1 MAELTAEES
10 RLDALAE
17 EDELTDLRA
26 VMTASYQALDEDTA
40 RFFRRLGLHPGA
52 EFSPGA
58 AAALTDTPQAEA
70 RRLLDRLTRANLVER
85 PREDR
90 YRLHD
95 LVRLYAVERVRAEE
109 EPGAASEAVG
119 RVALWYTHTAARA
132 QLVEHPN
139 FPVVPGDGQPEELP
153 GFGSVGEAL
162 AWFETERTNLVA
174 VAQAALDHGHHDTA
188 WRLPATIYPL
198 FELHRH
204 WHEWRDLHAVGLRAA
219 ENAGNAFGLARN
231 HLGMGDAQWLLGDLD
246 AAVRHYE
253 SALEADQ
260 GTGDPWMEGFAL
272 RQLGV
277 VAWQRGER
285 DGTAA
290 EHVERAI
297 AVFREAGEQ
306 RGEAMGLL
314 SLADFG
320 ADLGQFDGAL
330 DHCRA
335 AVGVFD
341 DIGDVWSVAWARCT
355 LGRSLT
361 GSGRAAEAVAEY
373 QAAVRVFEERDD
385 RDSRAVALL
394 GLGDARAEL
403 GDAAAAREA
412 WNAALEYLRD
422 HDDPRAEEVEE
433 RLGRLAADG

>member
-1 MAELTAEES
+1 MS
-10 RLDALAE
+10 
-17 EDELTDLRA
+17 DLRA
-26 VMTASYQALDEDTA
+26 VMTASYQALDEGTA
-40 RFFRRLGLHPGA
+40 RFFRRLGLHPGP

-58 AAALTDTPQAEA
+58 AAALTDTPQAKA
-70 RRLLDRLTRANLVER
+70 RRLLDRLVRANLVER

-109 EPGAASEAVG
+109 GPEAPSEAVG
-119 RVALWYTHTAARA
+119 RVARWYTHAAARA
-132 QLVEHPN
+132 QRVEHPN
-139 FPVVPGDGQPEELP
+139 FPVVPGREQDHQLPE
-153 GFGSVGEAL
+153 FDSVQDAL
-162 AWFETERTNLVA
+162 TWFETERANLVA
-174 VAQAALDHGHHDTA
+174 VVRAALDHGHRDTA
-188 WRLPATIYPL
+188 WRLPASVYGL

-219 ENAGNAFGLARN
+219 ESAGTAFGLARN
-231 HLGMGDAQWLLGDLD
+231 HLGMGDAHWLLDDPGS
-246 AAVRHYE
+246 AVRHYE
-253 SALEADQ
+253 SALEANREA
-260 GTGDPWMEGFAL
+260 GDPWVEGFAL

-277 VAWQRGER
+277 LAWQRGER
-285 DGTAA
+285 DGTASA
-290 EHVERAI
+290 HVERAI
-297 AVFREAGEQ
+297 AVFREAGEP
-306 RGEAMGLL
+306 RGAAMGLL

-320 ADLGQFDGAL
+320 VDLGRWDEAL
-330 DHCRA
+330 HHSRA
-335 AVGVFD
+335 AIEAFEA
-341 DIGDVWSVAWARCT
+341 IGADWSVAWAHCT

-361 GSGRAAEAVAEY
+361 GSGRADEAVAAY
-373 QAAVRVFEERDD
+373 RRALRVFEERDD

-422 HDDPRAEEVEE
+422 HDDPRANEAEE

>member
-1 MAELTAEES
+1 MS
-10 RLDALAE
+10 
-17 EDELTDLRA
+17 DLRA
-26 VMTASYQALDEDTA
+26 VMTASYQALDAGTA
-40 RFFRRLGLHPGA
+40 RFLRRLGPHPGP

-70 RRLLDRLTRANLVER
+70 RRLLDRLVRANLVER

-109 EPGAASEAVG
+109 GPEAAGEAVG
-119 RVALWYTHTAARA
+119 RAARWYTHAAARA
-132 QLVEHPN
+132 QRVEHPD
-139 FPVVPGDGQPEELP
+139 FPVVPGRGQDHGLPE
-153 GFGSVGEAL
+153 FGSVQDAL
-162 AWFETERTNLVA
+162 NWFEAERANLVA
-174 VAQAALDHGHHDTA
+174 VVRAALEHGHHDTA
-188 WRLPATIYPL
+188 WRLPASVYGL

-219 ENAGNAFGLARN
+219 ESAGTAFGLARN

-253 SALEADQ
+253 SALEANREA
-260 GTGDPWMEGFAL
+260 GDPWVEGFAL

-285 DGTAA
+285 DGTAPDN
-290 EHVERAI
+290 VRRAI
-297 AVFREAGEQ
+297 GVFHEAGER
-306 RGEAMGLL
+306 RGAAMGLL
-314 SLADFG
+314 SLADF
-320 ADLGQFDGAL
+320 AVDLGRWNEAL
-330 DHCRA
+330 DHSRA
-335 AVGVFD
+335 AIEAFEA
-341 DIGDVWSVAWARCT
+341 IGADWSVAWARCT
-355 LGRSLT
+355 AGRGLT

-394 GLGDARAEL
+394 GLGDARAGL
-403 GDAAAAREA
+403 GDAVQAREA

-422 HDDPRAEEVEE
+422 HDDPRADEVEE